1 MDKRLQALLD
11 KQDIIE
17 LIHSYCN
24 AADRH
29 DHDKMRAL
37 YHEDAI
43 DDHGAFFQG
52 LAMEFIDALP
62 AIQAPM
68 MILHHNVTTVNIALD
83 GDYAEG

>member
-11 KQDIIE
+11 KQDITE

-43 DDHGAFFQG
+43 DDHGAFFR
-52 LAMEFIDALP
+52 AWP
-62 AIQAPM
+62 WSSSTPCRPSR
-68 MILHHNVTTVNIALD
+68 HR
-83 GDYAEG
+83 